1 MNTSIPNAVV
11 SHILMAF
18 AVVLFLSAQM
28 LSAAESRAPSG
39 NNNAATNA
47 ALMQAQRQVQ
57 EATAEREKLVQQVAD
72 LEKKLKASEA
82 GRDKAEKQLSA
93 KESSLGKF
101 KDSNTGMA
109 DMLKTMKTRMEE
121 LIGKYREVAQQL
133 KDTEL
138 SKAEVEA
145 QLAQK
150 DAEIKRQTEANLK
163 LYVVSLDV
171 LTKYEDK
178 GVWDAL
184 FQQEPVTQIKRAEIE
199 SIAEDYR
206 IEIEKLKAQEGA
218 VQVVGR

>member
-1 MNTSIPNAVV
+1 MNTSIPNTVV

-28 LSAAESRAPSG
+28 LSAAESRAPSA
-39 NNNAATNA
+39 NNNAANNA

-57 EATAEREKLVQQVAD
+57 EATAEREKLVQQVAE

-82 GRDKAEKQLSA
+82 GRDKAEKQLHA
-93 KESSLGKF
+93 KESSLDKF
-101 KDSNTGMA
+101 KDSNSGMA

-121 LIGKYREVAQQL
+121 LIGKYREVTQQL
-133 KDTEL
+133 KDTEQG
-138 SKAEVEA
+138 KAEAEST
-145 QLAQK
+145 LAQK
-150 DAEIKRQTEANLK
+150 DAELKRHVENNLK
-163 LYVVSLDV
+163 LYAVSLDV
-171 LTKYEDK
+171 LEKYEDK

-206 IEIEKLKAQEGA
+206 IELEKLKAQDA